1 VLDLRQFH
9 VLRAIAREG
18 SLAAAARSLHYGQ
31 PTISHHLAALENH
44 VGARLVSRGP
54 KGAEL
59 TDIGALFLEHV
70 EPILNQIEA
79 AEREVRGRLKHGVS
93 TLRVGTFATAGARI
107 LPTALRGVI
116 SGSGI
121 PVELFEDEP
130 YELLRRLREGRL
142 NCALTYELSNAVSGH
157 NDDLA
162 IQDLFDDPYW
172 LLLPKEHRFA
182 DQRTVDL
189 TELTTDEWIFS
200 QGSHEPSD
208 RALVAA
214 CEAAGFRPKV
224 MLRSD
229 DYRVVQGFVASGSA
243 VALVPEMAID
253 PGHDLV
259 VRRTLQDVGA
269 RKIQFATTT
278 SDTPPIVAALGRAL
292 AATSRQAKRWISGPV
307 G

>member
-1 VLDLRQFH
+1 MNPETALESVQQTLTILIPEII
-9 VLRAIAREG
+9 LLLAAIALMTASPFFRATCRTWG

-31 PTISHHLAALENH
+31 PTISHHLATLENH
-44 VGARLVSRGP
+44 VGARLVRRGP

-79 AEREVRGRLKHGVS
+79 AEREVKGRLKHGVS

-157 NDDLA
+157 DDDLA
-162 IQDLFDDPYW
+162 CRPWSSHPMLATFSSRRPS
-172 LLLPKEHRFA
+172 P
-182 DQRTVDL
+182 
-189 TELTTDEWIFS
+189 TT
-200 QGSHEPSD
+200 
-208 RALVAA
+208 
-214 CEAAGFRPKV
+214 
-224 MLRSD
+224 
-229 DYRVVQGFVASGSA
+229 
-243 VALVPEMAID
+243 
-253 PGHDLV
+253 
-259 VRRTLQDVGA
+259 
-269 RKIQFATTT
+269 
-278 SDTPPIVAALGRAL
+278 
-292 AATSRQAKRWISGPV
+292 
-307 G
+307 

>member
-1 VLDLRQFH
+1 M
-9 VLRAIAREG
+9 
-18 SLAAAARSLHYGQ
+18 
-31 PTISHHLAALENH
+31 
-44 VGARLVSRGP
+44 SRGP

-157 NDDLA
+157 DDDLA
-162 IQDLFDDPYW
+162 IQHLFDDPYW
-172 LLLPKEHRFA
+172 LLLPKDHRFA
-182 DQRTVDL
+182 DQRTVDV

-200 QGSHEPSD
+200 QGLHEPSD
-208 RALVAA
+208 RTLVAA

-229 DYRVVQGFVASGSA
+229 DYRVIQGFVASGSA
-243 VALVPEMAID
+243 IALVPELAID
-253 PGHDLV
+253 PGNDLV

-269 RKIQFATTT
+269 RRIQFATT
-278 SDTPPIVAALGRAL
+278 SHDIPPIVAALGRAL
-292 AATSRQAKRWISGPV
+292 AATSHRDKWWIPDPIG
-307 G
+307 